1 VVQFILILAGAAC
14 LVIALAFGLAGQTV
28 EVRSYSRDGTFSG
41 SAPGPAAQGAACGF
55 AIAGGLCL
63 LGAAVV
69 KRNADLDTS
78 RKQAALICE
87 LEAQVANLHD
97 EPPQG

>member
-1 VVQFILILAGAAC
+1 MTHVLVVFGIAC
-14 LVIALAFGLAGQTV
+14 LVIALAFGLAGKTV
-28 EVRSYSRDGTFSG
+28 SVHSSSNSG
-41 SAPGPAAQGAACGF
+41 SVSGSVPDPAAQGAACGF

-63 LGAAVV
+63 LGAAVA

-78 RKQAALICE
+78 RKQAALIRE